1 MKWLARLRSL
11 MRNLFC
17 RARVEQQLD
26 DEVRSCLE
34 MLASEKIQQGLTPE
48 EAQRAARIDLGGVE
62 QAKEEVRTVRAGA
75 GLDTLLRDL
84 RYGARMLR
92 KNPGFTLVAVLTL
105 ALGVGANTATFSLVN
120 GILLR
125 PLPYAA
131 PDRLVS
137 LWQIGLPKGGLL
149 ALRAK
154 SRTME
159 IAGYGWPTGYNLMG
173 REEPVRLVGSRV
185 TPSLFPL
192 LDVNAQIGR
201 VFRPEEELPGQSR
214 VVVLSHPLWQRLYGQ
229 DLSVVGRSVTLEGT
243 NYQVVGVMPAD
254 FRFPGGETDFW
265 LPIQVDPG
273 GKDLWGWFGYVPIAR
288 LRPGVGLAEARAEYR
303 ALIPQVVKLFPWPM
317 PAHYAEWTEVS
328 PLQTAMVAAV
338 EAKLILL
345 LGAVGL
351 VLLIACANVA
361 NLLLTRTAARQK
373 EIAVRLALGAG
384 RARLVRQL
392 LTECLLV
399 AFAGGALGLLLAQ
412 GGLVVL
418 RHVLP
423 ADTPR
428 LAEAALDLRAL
439 AFTAGLAVATGLGFG
454 LVPAWRASQ
463 TNMEETLRGSSQKA
477 GLGRGRRRLSSTL
490 VVTEA
495 AVMVVLLI
503 GAGLTLRSLWHLMH
517 LRMGFRSDHV
527 LTALITPNA
536 SLCNRGDQ
544 CVDFY
549 RELLGLVGRLP
560 GVESAAIADS
570 VAFEGVAPLALA
582 VEDRPEY
589 SSASPFSAWS
599 FTVSPGLVRTL
610 GIPLL
615 AGRDFTDADR
625 RGAPGVVLVSRK
637 FAERLWPGQNPL
649 GRHVKPSWV
658 KEWRTVVGVVAD
670 VRELALYPEGAW
682 RVTGDIYFPAAQGV
696 IAPLS
701 DARLVARTAGDPG
714 AVAASLRAVVD
725 GLRNDVAVSRIRTME
740 EILSL
745 SVSAPRSTTSLFV
758 LFAMLA
764 LALGAMGIYSVA
776 SYSVAERT
784 HEIGIRMAMGAQQ
797 SNVLRLVV
805 GQGMELV
812 CAGIALGL
820 ACAAGLTRFMQS
832 LLYGVRPCDPLTY
845 AGVSLMLVLVAL
857 ASCFIPAQ
865 RALRVDPMIAL
876 RYE

>member
-17 RARVEQQLD
+17 RTRVEQQLD
-26 DEVRSCLE
+26 DEVRSYLE
-34 MLASEKIQQGLTPE
+34 ILAEEKVQQGLTAE

-62 QAKEEVRTVRAGA
+62 QVKEEVRRVRAGA

-92 KNPGFTLVAVLTL
+92 KNPGFALVAVLTL
-105 ALGVGANTATFSLVN
+105 ALGVGANTAVFSLVN

-131 PDRLVS
+131 PDRLVG
-137 LWQIGLPKGGLL
+137 LWQMGLPKGGLL
-149 ALRAK
+149 ALGAK

-159 IAGYGWPTGYNLMG
+159 IAGYGWPTGYNLGG
-173 REEPVRLVGSRV
+173 RDEPVRLVGSGV

-192 LDVNAQIGR
+192 LGVNAQIGR
-201 VFRPEEELPGQSR
+201 VFRPEEDLPGQSH
-214 VVVLSHPLWQRLYGQ
+214 VVVLSHQLWKRLYAQ
-229 DLSVVGRSVTLEGT
+229 DRSVIGRSVTLEGA

-254 FRFPGGETDFW
+254 FRFPAGETDFW

-273 GKDLWGWFGYVPIAR
+273 GRELWGWFGYVPIGR
-288 LRPGVGLAEARAEYR
+288 LRPGVSLAEARAEYR
-303 ALIPQVVKLFPWPM
+303 GLIPQVVKLFPWSM
-317 PAHYAEWTEVS
+317 PAHFAEWTEAL
-328 PLQTAMVAAV
+328 PLQTAMVASV
-338 EAKLILL
+338 ETRLILL

-373 EIAVRLALGAG
+373 EIAVRVALGAG
-384 RARLVRQL
+384 RRRLLRQL
-392 LTECLLV
+392 LTESLLV

-428 LAEAALDLRAL
+428 LAEATLDLRAL
-439 AFTAGLAVATGLGFG
+439 AFTAGLAVVTGLGFG
-454 LVPAWRASQ
+454 LAPAWRASR
-463 TNMEETLRGSSQKA
+463 TNTEQTLRGSSQKP
-477 GLGRGRRRLSSTL
+477 GLGRGRRKLSRAL

-503 GAGLTLRSLWHLMH
+503 GAGLTLRSLWHLSH
-517 LRMGFRSDHV
+517 LPMGFRTDHV
-527 LTALITPNA
+527 LTALITPNT
-536 SLCNRGDQ
+536 SVCTQGDR
-544 CVDFY
+544 CVGFY
-549 RELLGLVGRLP
+549 RELLGRIAQLP

-570 VAFEGVAPLALA
+570 VAFEGVAPIALA

-599 FTVSPGLVRTL
+599 FTASPGLVKTL

-615 AGRDFTDADR
+615 AGRDFTQADR
-625 RGAPGVVLVSRK
+625 MGAPGVVLVSRK
-637 FAERLWPGQNPL
+637 FAEKLWPGQNPL

-670 VRELALYPEGAW
+670 VRELALSPEGAW

-696 IAPLS
+696 IGPLS
-701 DARLVARTAGDPG
+701 DARLVARTAGNPE
-714 AVAASLRAVVD
+714 AVAASLRGVV
-725 GLRNDVAVSRIRTME
+725 GSLRNDVAVSRIRTMD

-758 LFAMLA
+758 LFAVLA
-764 LALGAMGIYSVA
+764 LALGAMGIYSVV
-776 SYSVAERT
+776 SYAVAERT
-784 HEIGIRMAMGAQQ
+784 REIGIRMAMGAQP

-805 GQGMELV
+805 GEGMKLV
-812 CAGIALGL
+812 CAGVVIGL
-820 ACAAGLTRFMQS
+820 VGAAGLTRFMQS
-832 LLYGVRPCDPLTY
+832 LIYGVRPSDPLTY
-845 AGVSLMLVLVAL
+845 VGVSLLLVLVAL
-857 ASCFIPAQ
+857 AACYIPAQ
-865 RALRVDPMIAL
+865 RALHVDPMIAL